1 MAYRKFVFV
10 VEEDVAGFMLMD
22 DSFERNSLLV
32 KALVSGE
39 FDVFSVPDDLEINI
53 GDTYQIKDEGM

>member
-10 VEEDVAGFMLMD
+10 IEEDVAGFMLMD

-39 FDVFSVPDDLEINI
+39 FDVVSVPDDLEINI
-53 GDTYQIKDEGM
+53 GDVYQIKDEGM

>member
-39 FDVFSVPDDLEINI
+39 FDVVSVPDDLEINI
-53 GDTYQIKDEGM
+53 GDVYQIKDEGM

>member
-22 DSFERNSLLV
+22 DSFERNTLLV

-39 FDVFSVPDDLEINI
+39 FDVVCVADDFEINI
-53 GDTYQIKDEGM
+53 GDAYDIKNEGK

>member
-39 FDVFSVPDDLEINI
+39 FDVVSVPDDLEINI